1 MRPYAFSIALLALIS
16 VSFAER
22 VTLCSAQSGVT
33 SGRVLDTANRPVPQ
47 VPVVAV
53 LGGRVVTDSVT
64 DATGTFRFYNLATGQ
79 YTFYPLNRPAEAA
92 RAYVTA
98 GQNQQVGVIHLR

>member
-1 MRPYAFSIALLALIS
+1 VRTLVFSIALLAF
-16 VSFAER
+16 VPVFFAGG
-22 VTLCSAQSGVT
+22 TNLCSAQSGVT
-33 SGRVLDTANRPVPQ
+33 SGQVLDTANRPVPQ

-79 YTFYPLNRPAEAA
+79 YTFYPLNRPAQAA
-92 RAYVTA
+92 RAHVSL
-98 GQNQQVGVIHLR
+98 GRDQHIGVIHLR